1 MGPGEGQL
9 SVPNQL
15 WRGQAGKGFAW
26 LLPGDG
32 SGGSCWC
39 PPRPQFEQYSE
50 SGSGSG
56 GRELQ

>member
-1 MGPGEGQL
+1 MGLGEGQL

-15 WRGQAGKGFAW
+15 WGGQAGKGFAW

-39 PPRPQFEQYSE
+39 LPRPQFEQYSE
-50 SGSGSG
+50 SRSG
-56 GRELQ
+56 